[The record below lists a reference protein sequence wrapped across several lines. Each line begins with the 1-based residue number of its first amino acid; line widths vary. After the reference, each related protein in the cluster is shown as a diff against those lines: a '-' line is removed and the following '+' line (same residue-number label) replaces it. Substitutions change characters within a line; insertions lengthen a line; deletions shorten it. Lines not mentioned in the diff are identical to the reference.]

1 MTDGASLYE
10 ARVSSFN
17 GDKISF
23 ETPITS
29 FRMHFHVSSI
39 LPLKLGTHNLYKLMG
54 LFFYTTGTYEGQWI
68 KGVRHGYGV
77 RKSVPYGRAAMCRL
91 PNTRKTSLTSVRSEV
106 ESSDHPPPDPN
117 DPLADEGPVSHP
129 SARLGF
135 FLKEKGDETTANQ
148 NSGANRNQSPLTAAF
163 EAATRE
169 SANRQGADGGKTHG
183 DDSGGEV
190 NADGSPK
197 TSKVEIVPDTAVE
210 TYSGEWRN
218 DKRSGFGVATRSD
231 GLRYEGEWS
240 NNCKNGFGM
249 TTFCDGTK
257 EEGCYKNNVLQ
268 APGKRLAL
276 LRAAKLREQ
285 VESAVASAQR
295 TSQIALQKAGI
306 ATSRS
311 VMEPDLLCFPRL
323 YDIYMI

>member
-1 MTDGASLYE
+1 MKDLFRTRPRDWG
-10 ARVSSFN
+10 SSW
-17 GDKISF
+17 
-23 ETPITS
+23 
-29 FRMHFHVSSI
+29 R
-39 LPLKLGTHNLYKLMG
+39 
-54 LFFYTTGTYEGQWI
+54 
-68 KGVRHGYGV
+68 
-77 RKSVPYGRAAMCRL
+77 
-91 PNTRKTSLTSVRSEV
+91 
-106 ESSDHPPPDPN
+106 
-117 DPLADEGPVSHP
+117 
-129 SARLGF
+129 
-135 FLKEKGDETTANQ
+135 EKGDETTANQ

-240 NNCKNGFGM
+240 NNFKNGFGM

-311 VMEPDLLCFPRL
+311 VMEPDLYAFLN
-323 YDIYMI
+323 YDIYDIDYMTRVYDIYDIDYMTRVYDIYDISILLMGIVIIVWYWDIE